1 MNWRKRG
8 IGLFADLRGGLAK
21 KEKRRGYVFEVCVC
35 VCVWVGGAGGG
46 VKTTRYAM
54 SWRSL
59 LTDTNFPSK

>member
-1 MNWRKRG
+1 MVKRG

-35 VCVWVGGAGGG
+35 VGRGGAGGG

>member
-35 VCVWVGGAGGG
+35 VGGG
-46 VKTTRYAM
+46 GGREGGLRPQGT
-54 SWRSL
+54 L
-59 LTDTNFPSK
+59 